1 MPQKY
6 KVFLDNNWVLFS
18 NIPNSITASE
28 QKSMNNHKLQIASFQ
43 ELQYELSKS
52 GSILIQSSDP
62 YLAMK
67 EFFKSFKFVRTAGA
81 LVQNNATDQYL
92 WMQRFE
98 HLDLPKG
105 KIEKGETELEAAIRE
120 VQEETG
126 LSGQLTSEG
135 LLGLSYHVYE
145 MKGKSYLKE
154 NHWFKFRYQGQD
166 ALIPQKEEGIEAVF
180 WLSEKEWKGRLEE
193 CYLGL
198 KELLERTC

>member
-6 KVFLDNNWVLFS
+6 KVFLDKNWILFTDSAPSSNESAQEIAQNELDEILDIKALEVLF
-18 NIPNSITASE
+18 A
-28 QKSMNNHKLQIASFQ
+28 QK
-43 ELQYELSKS
+43 
-52 GSILIQSSDP
+52 GSLISQVEEP
-62 YLAMK
+62 MEALRL
-67 EFFKSFKFVRTAGA
+67 FFKNFKFVRTAGA

-154 NHWFKFRYQGQD
+154 NHWFKFAYRGQD